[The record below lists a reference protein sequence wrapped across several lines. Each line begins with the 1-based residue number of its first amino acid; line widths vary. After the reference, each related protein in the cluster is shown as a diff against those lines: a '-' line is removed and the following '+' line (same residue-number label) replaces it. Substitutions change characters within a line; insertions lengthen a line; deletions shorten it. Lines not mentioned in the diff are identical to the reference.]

1 MQQIVVLSD
10 GQYFSE
16 LDGCQIL
23 NVSDDF
29 DWDDLELGY
38 ADEIPSEFIVSRVV
52 LSSGFYAAD
61 PK

>member
-1 MQQIVVLSD
+1 MQIVVLND

-23 NVSDDF
+23 TVTG
-29 DWDDLELGY
+29 DLSEYSY
-38 ADEIPSEFIVSRVV
+38 ADEIPPEQIVSRVV
-52 LSSGFYAAD
+52 LSSGHYAAE